1 MCGVSDLQLD
11 LGSVHHMTEPE
22 DRLQALADLIEIL
35 RWIRSTDT
43 ELTEA
48 QCAELEELV
57 LRSAEPAGHA

>member
-1 MCGVSDLQLD
+1 
-11 LGSVHHMTEPE
+11 MTEPE